1 MKENTHSSI
10 TVQQDALTRILGNLV
25 SVSTRKSTIAYL
37 SHVRVRFTGTSVELT
52 TTDNELSLT
61 DSLLGIE
68 GVIDAA
74 ISVDA
79 FRLYEIV
86 KRLPTDVGVVL
97 SIEKD
102 NLVVRSKRI
111 EFSLPYLDAK
121 HFPLI
126 SEEEKIGQI
135 NFAGDE
141 IRSLFNKVRFAT
153 SNESTRQHLNGVYF
167 ESDGEKITVAATDVH
182 RLAVATLT
190 KKTGLK
196 FSCIIPKKTVSEMIK
211 LSSSKEVELFL
222 HGREYISRIKMVFG
236 SVRLNS
242 KLIAGTFP
250 NFAAVIPQSFKSSL
264 TFDRKALATSIER
277 VGLVSPDQ
285 SRAISI
291 GIKGKQLYLDASNS
305 DASFGRELLELNE
318 DTGEEISI
326 YFNHV
331 YLLDILSALDNKEV
345 TMKFNNATS
354 QVLFQGDESAL
365 YVVMP
370 MAF

>member
-1 MKENTHSSI
+1 MKENMHSSI
-10 TVQQDALTRILGNLV
+10 TVQQDALTRILANLV

-37 SHVRVRFTGTSVELT
+37 SHVRVCFAGNSVEFT

-61 DSLLGIE
+61 DSLQGIE
-68 GVIDAA
+68 GAIDAV

-79 FRLYEIV
+79 FKLYEIV
-86 KRLPTDVGVVL
+86 RRLPTDVGIIF
-97 SIEKD
+97 SIEKN

-126 SEEEKIGQI
+126 SEEEKRGQI
-135 NFAGDE
+135 SFAGDE

-153 SNESTRQHLNGVYF
+153 STESTRQHLNGVYF

-211 LSSSKEVELFL
+211 LSSSKEVDLFL
-222 HGREYISRIKMVFG
+222 HGKEYVSRIRMVFG
-236 SVRLNS
+236 GIRLNS

-264 TFDRKALATSIER
+264 TFDRKGLATSIER

-291 GIKGKQLYLDASNS
+291 SIKGKQLYLDASNS

-318 DTGEEISI
+318 EVNEELSI
-326 YFNHV
+326 YFNHA

-345 TMKFNNATS
+345 IMKFNNATS

-365 YVVMP
+365 YIVMP